1 MVYFSPLS
9 VEEDVVPIL
18 DGSTVPCVVNEA
30 FDLQVLALQ
39 DLAAGRDEV
48 SRRCRGLRLSLG
60 IALLEVG
67 REARLERG
75 GLGRAAAAQAG
86 RADDR
91 EHSFFLFADRLDG
104 LSVAFYNSKV

>member
-75 GLGRAAAAQAG
+75 GLGRAAAAQG
-86 RADDR
+86 GDDS
-91 EHSFFLFADRLDG
+91 EHSFCLQRDG
-104 LSVAFYNSKV
+104 LDCRVSRSTTRQKV